1 MIYRLQSV
9 IDAPVAKVFA
19 FHERPE
25 ALELL
30 TPPGQKPE
38 VLERTGG
45 IRPGGRVVM
54 RVPMGPFRV
63 KWVALHTAYMK
74 DRLFVDEQAEGPFR
88 KWIHRHEFEA
98 LQEHSAKRTRPER
111 VSELNEEARR
121 VLCAPGEKTLYTDIV
136 DFAFFGGPLTEW
148 VVWLQLRAMFRHR
161 HRAVANAMR

>member
-30 TPPGQKPE
+30 TPPGQKLE

-45 IRPGGRVVM
+45 IQPGGRVVV

-63 KWVALHTAYMK
+63 KWVALHTAYVK

-88 KWIHRHEFEA
+88 RWIHRHEFEP
-98 LQEHSAKRTRPER
+98 R
-111 VSELNEEARR
+111 
-121 VLCAPGEKTLYTDIV
+121 GDKTLYTDIV

-161 HRAVANAMR
+161 HRVVVNAMQ